1 MAVLSKIRQ
10 RSILLIAIIGFCLFA
25 FIIGDI
31 FNSGGFNSMPKDV
44 GSVNGKDIAF
54 EDFRLKVSNLEKSG
68 QGITPMQAVER
79 VWEQEITLALFTEQF
94 DKLGIRVS
102 QKHIIDV
109 LANDPQIA
117 QSPMFKDA
125 AGNFDINKFTEF
137 FKASPDQQQY
147 LESRMKDA
155 ELMAKYQIYA
165 SLIKGASY
173 ATNIEGKLRYEA
185 ENNKVSFDY
194 VAVPYSSIK
203 DSEVKVTDE
212 EIIAYMRKNEKKYKA
227 DETREV
233 EYVLIEDKPSEED
246 EKEVNDHI
254 TSLMASRVVYNQAA
268 GKNDT
273 LPGFRDTKNLA
284 DFVNEYSDIPYDSTY
299 IAKKDLPA
307 NHADALMALSEGQV
321 YGPYRDGDYLS
332 ISRVTGRKSNHLA
345 KASHILI
352 SWDGTRV
359 QTKQPRT
366 KERAKVIADSL
377 LVQAKSNPGMFMM
390 LALTNSEDS
399 SAQSGGDLGYFAPGQ
414 MVPAFN
420 DFVFKNP
427 VGTIGLVE
435 TEFGYHIINITDKQ
449 DAIRLATVARKIQPS
464 DATADQMYQ
473 KAVKFEMD
481 ATQGDFEKAAKESGL
496 TINPAVKVK
505 AMDEQFGAAGA
516 QRQIVRWAFESGT
529 KVGDIKRFEIAN
541 VGNIIARLK
550 KINEEGLLAL
560 DVARPQIEPRLK
572 NQKKAEIIKKKL
584 TGNSLEAMAKAAGVQ
599 VQSVSDLALES
610 GVIPGMGRELKIV
623 GTAMAIGA
631 GKTSAPIEGVS
642 GVAVVRTTA
651 FNKAPEIKD
660 YKEYIS
666 KVKAPR
672 AGDANRVL
680 PALRA
685 DADIEDNRAKFNY

>member
-117 QSPMFKDA
+117 QSPMFEDA

-345 KASHILI
+345 KASHSLI

-414 MVPAFN
+414 MRSEERR
-420 DFVFKNP
+420 
-427 VGTIGLVE
+427 VGKE
-435 TEFGYHIINITDKQ
+435 
-449 DAIRLATVARKIQPS
+449 RR
-464 DATADQMYQ
+464 
-473 KAVKFEMD
+473 
-481 ATQGDFEKAAKESGL
+481 ATQ
-496 TINPAVKVK
+496 
-505 AMDEQFGAAGA
+505 
-516 QRQIVRWAFESGT
+516 
-529 KVGDIKRFEIAN
+529 
-541 VGNIIARLK
+541 
-550 KINEEGLLAL
+550 
-560 DVARPQIEPRLK
+560 
-572 NQKKAEIIKKKL
+572 
-584 TGNSLEAMAKAAGVQ
+584 
-599 VQSVSDLALES
+599 
-610 GVIPGMGRELKIV
+610 
-623 GTAMAIGA
+623 
-631 GKTSAPIEGVS
+631 
-642 GVAVVRTTA
+642 RTTHQK
-651 FNKAPEIKD
+651 N
-660 YKEYIS
+660 
-666 KVKAPR
+666 
-672 AGDANRVL
+672 N
-680 PALRA
+680 
-685 DADIEDNRAKFNY
+685 EDSPV